1 MSTSDSRE
9 PAFWDERYQT
19 EKTPWDFHG
28 VPLSLRRWLQANTQP
43 KRVLIPGCGSGYEIK
58 AFLDA
63 GWDAYGIDFSPVAVQ
78 RAQTFLG
85 EQAHH
90 VLLGD
95 FYHYAF
101 KDKFDVI
108 YERTFLCALPPDRW
122 VAYAQRIK
130 ELLVP
135 GGQLIGFFFYG
146 LEDDPPPYPL
156 TRVRADELFGP
167 ELTLTQD
174 EAVTDSLPLFV
185 GKERWQ
191 IWKNRKET
199 AKL

>member
-9 PAFWDERYQT
+9 PAFWDERYQA

-63 GWDAYGIDFSPVAVQ
+63 GWDAYGIDFSPVATK
-78 RAQTFLG
+78 RAQAFLG

-95 FYHYAF
+95 FYQYAF
-101 KDKFDVI
+101 EDQFDVI

-122 VAYAQRIK
+122 VTYAQRIK
-130 ELLVP
+130 GLLAP

-156 TRVRADELFGP
+156 TRARADELFGP
-167 ELTLTQD
+167 ELALIQD
-174 EAVTDSLPLFV
+174 EAVTDSLPLFT

-191 IWKNRKET
+191 IWEKR
-199 AKL
+199 